1 MVDPAARKIAVI
13 GLGLMGS
20 ALADALSSQGLD
32 LVVWNRSS
40 SKCERYADAGITVA
54 QSAASAAS
62 EVDLL
67 VVCLSDYQVSMDV
80 LGADSVASSLAGK
93 VLVLL
98 STMSAD
104 ESLRTAEWAATHNIG
119 YLDGSILGSPY
130 DVRNQEC
137 RIVYSGPK
145 TLFESCITELDAMG
159 GKARHI
165 GEKVGTAL
173 LFDKAVYS
181 FYYAHCLGLC
191 HGAAMCEA
199 MGAPLDV
206 YLESLTYDWERHDSK
221 ILEMIRK
228 RDYTA
233 LEATMQ
239 VHAAAFSH
247 VLPLSEKLGIDPSLP
262 KVISDSFARAEKQGY
277 KDSELPALFE
287 ILGTTNP

>member
-1 MVDPAARKIAVI
+1 MVDPAAGKVGVI

-20 ALADALSSQGLD
+20 ALADALSNQGLD
-32 LVVWNRSS
+32 LVVWNRSA
-40 SKCERYADAGITVA
+40 SKCERYADAGVTVA
-54 QSAASAAS
+54 KSAASAAS

-67 VVCLSDYQVSMDV
+67 VVCLSDYLASMDV
-80 LGADSVASSLAGK
+80 LGVDSVASTLAGK

-98 STMSAD
+98 STMSAE
-104 ESLRTAEWAATHNIG
+104 ESQRTAEWAATHDVG
-119 YLDGSILGSPY
+119 YLDGSILGSPN

-137 RIVYSGPK
+137 MIAYSGLK
-145 TLFESCITELDAMG
+145 ALFESCATELNAMG

-206 YLESLTYDWERHDSK
+206 FLESLAYDWESHDSK

-233 LEATMQ
+233 VEATMQ

-262 KVISDSFARAEKQGY
+262 KVISECFETADKKGY
-277 KDSELPALFE
+277 GNSELPALFE
-287 ILGTTNP
+287 ILGEGRS